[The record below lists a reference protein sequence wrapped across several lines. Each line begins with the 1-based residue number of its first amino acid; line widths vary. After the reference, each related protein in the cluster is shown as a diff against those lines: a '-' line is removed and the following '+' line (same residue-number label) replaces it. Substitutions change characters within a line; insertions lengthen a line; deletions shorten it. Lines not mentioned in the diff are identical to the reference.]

1 MIRKTK
7 NTFLVTKMM
16 TMELHITFSKMSAYV
31 KSYDCVITRMSFF
44 IKEGNLLKKINGISN
59 KVITVLKKKL
69 VVKKKKIFLNTQI
82 RSYGD
87 KATDSPP
94 KNIPEAGSD

>member
-1 MIRKTK
+1 
-7 NTFLVTKMM
+7 
-16 TMELHITFSKMSAYV
+16 MSAYV
-31 KSYDCVITRMSFF
+31 KSYDRVIKRMTFF

-69 VVKKKKIFLNTQI
+69 VVKKKQKILNTQI
-82 RSYGD
+82 GSYSD
-87 KATDSPP
+87 KTTDFSP

>member
-1 MIRKTK
+1 
-7 NTFLVTKMM
+7 
-16 TMELHITFSKMSAYV
+16 MSAYV
-31 KSYDCVITRMSFF
+31 KSYDRVIKRMSFF

-69 VVKKKKIFLNTQI
+69 VVKKKQKILNTQI
-82 RSYGD
+82 GSYSG
-87 KATDSPP
+87 KVTDFSP